1 MRDSEDGILSSVMAR
16 AAIGLD
22 DLRHQ
27 RQAILA
33 AAARRGARDLRI
45 FGSVATGT
53 ATEGSDVDVVARFEP
68 DRSLLD
74 LGGLKADLEELLG
87 CSVDVVSEGGL
98 RQEFR
103 EAVLRQAVAL

>member
-1 MRDSEDGILSSVMAR
+1 MAH
-16 AAIGLD
+16 AVIALD

-27 RQAILA
+27 RQSILA
-33 AAARRGARDLRI
+33 VAARRGARDLRG
-45 FGSVATGT
+45 FGSVAAGT
-53 ATEGSDVDVVARFEP
+53 ATAESDVDLLARFEP

-87 CSVDVVSEGGL
+87 CPVDVVSEAGL
-98 RQEFR
+98 RAEFR